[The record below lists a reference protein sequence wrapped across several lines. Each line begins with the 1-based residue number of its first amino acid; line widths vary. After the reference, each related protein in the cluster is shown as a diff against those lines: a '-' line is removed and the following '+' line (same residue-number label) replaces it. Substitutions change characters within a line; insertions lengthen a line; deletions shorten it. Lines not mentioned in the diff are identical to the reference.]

1 MTTLIGIYLSLLSF
15 FMLWKTGS
23 DALSGRGPLFSTRN
37 FFVLGV
43 LLFQS
48 VSGAF
53 SMFTGETERNAE
65 LSSPLFSSVLFSVVL
80 TLFVI
85 LFYTFYTKADWA
97 DRLAL
102 RGSCVRR
109 TSLGGLVVTGCVLT
123 VLGVV
128 LRFAGESI
136 PYVAVI
142 LPQISAGCLC
152 GGVALIAIAWARSRF
167 NFFIAAVLL
176 VAGTGASAALL
187 VGAFG
192 RREIVG
198 LLFAVVW
205 ALYFEKWRFLPI
217 RWFLPRAL
225 VATVVMMVVLVLFS
239 SSREGGARVDRSLG
253 RQLERMV
260 RIDPRAVQETMVSS
274 LAGQFAG
281 GISMWI
287 TEVRLESGGYYPLHS
302 FVYFV
307 THPIPRD
314 WWEDKP
320 VGLGLSVV
328 SEAGVTGVSREHSWG
343 PGLVGHLMHD
353 IVFLSLPLYALILG
367 IAFRYMDSRTLYS
380 AGDPITVVLFGSALG
395 QVFGMARGDLGL
407 FAFHMMS
414 AFGGVWLFGR
424 MIAWITMRVD
434 RDATAE
440 LRSGGSADEGD
451 FDGGLDV
458 DPDGPAVVTD
468 GAETDQRDRLV
479 AR

>member
-1 MTTLIGIYLSLLSF
+1 VTTLIGIYLTLLSL
-15 FMLWKTGS
+15 FMIWKTGS
-23 DALSGRGPLFSTRN
+23 DALGGRTLLFSTRN
-37 FFVLGV
+37 FFVFGL

-48 VSGAF
+48 ISGAF
-53 SMFTGETERNAE
+53 TMFTGESERHAE
-65 LSSPLFSSVLFSVVL
+65 LDSPVFAGLLFSVVL

-85 LFYTFYTKADWA
+85 LFYTFYTRSNWA
-97 DRLAL
+97 ERLAE
-102 RGSCVRR
+102 RRSVVRR
-109 TSLGGLVVTGCVLT
+109 TTTGGLVFTGCLLT
-123 VLGVV
+123 LIGVV

-167 NFFIAAVLL
+167 NLFIAALLL
-176 VAGTGASAALL
+176 VAGAGASAVLL

-205 ALYFEKWRFLPI
+205 ALYYEKWRFMPI
-217 RWFLPRAL
+217 ARFLPRAGFAA
-225 VATVVMMVVLVLFS
+225 VAMIGILLLFS

-253 RQLERMV
+253 RQLERMLT
-260 RIDPRAVQETMVSS
+260 IDPRAVQETVVAS

-287 TEVRLESGGYYPLHS
+287 SEVRLESGGYYPLHS
-302 FVYFV
+302 LVYFV
-307 THPIPRD
+307 THPVPRD
-314 WWEDKP
+314 WWQDKP

-343 PGLVGHLMHD
+343 PGMVGHLMHD

-367 IAFRYMDSRTLYS
+367 AAFRYMDSRTVYS
-380 AGDPITVVLFGSALG
+380 TGDPITIVLFGSALG
-395 QVFGMARGDLGL
+395 QVFGMPRGDVGL

-424 MIAWITMRVD
+424 MAAWAVMKVD
-434 RDATAE
+434 PEATAE
-440 LRSGGSADEGD
+440 LRSGAWRDEVDLSDDAAAD
-451 FDGGLDV
+451 
-458 DPDGPAVVTD
+458 
-468 GAETDQRDRLV
+468 AEYAESDRPGELV
-479 AR
+479 SR

>member
-1 MTTLIGIYLSLLSF
+1 MTTLIGIYLSLLSLF
-15 FMLWKTGS
+15 ILWKTGS
-23 DALSGRGPLFSTRN
+23 DALTGRGPLFSTRN
-37 FFVLGV
+37 FFVLGL

-53 SMFTGETERNAE
+53 TMFTDQSERNAE
-65 LSSPLFSSVLFSVVL
+65 LNSPVFSGMVFSVVL
-80 TLFVI
+80 TLFVV

-97 DRLAL
+97 ERLAL

-109 TSLGGLVVTGCVLT
+109 ISLGGLVLTGCVLT
-123 VLGVV
+123 AVGVV
-128 LRFAGESI
+128 LRFSGESI

-167 NFFIAAVLL
+167 NVFIALVLL
-176 VAGTGASAALL
+176 VAGAGASAVLL

-225 VATVVMMVVLVLFS
+225 GATVAMMIVLILFS

-253 RQLERMV
+253 RQLERMLT
-260 RIDPRAVQETMVSS
+260 IDPRAVQETMVAS

-307 THPIPRD
+307 THPVPRD
-314 WWEDKP
+314 WWEQKP

-353 IVFLSLPLYALILG
+353 IVFIALPLYALILG

-395 QVFGMARGDLGL
+395 QVFGMPRGDLGL

-440 LRSGGSADEGD
+440 LRSGASPD
-451 FDGGLDV
+451 DGGFDEEFEAE
-458 DPDGPAVVTD
+458 PDGPAVATD
-468 GAETDQRDRLV
+468 ESRSDLSERLV
-479 AR
+479 TR

>member
-1 MTTLIGIYLSLLSF
+1 MTTLIGIYLSLLSLF
-15 FMLWKTGS
+15 ILWKTGS
-23 DALSGRGPLFSTRN
+23 DALTGRGPLFSTRN
-37 FFVLGV
+37 FFVLGL

-53 SMFTGETERNAE
+53 TMFTGESERNAE
-65 LSSPLFSSVLFSVVL
+65 LNSPVFSGMVFSVVL
-80 TLFVI
+80 TLFVV
-85 LFYTFYTKADWA
+85 LFYTSYTKSNWA

-109 TSLGGLVVTGCVLT
+109 ISLGGLVLTGCALT
-123 VLGVV
+123 VVGVV

-152 GGVALIAIAWARSRF
+152 GGVALIAIAWSRSRF
-167 NFFIAAVLL
+167 NVFIALVLL
-176 VAGTGASAALL
+176 VAGAGASAVLL

-192 RREIVG
+192 RREIIG

-225 VATVVMMVVLVLFS
+225 GATVAMMIVLILFS

-253 RQLERMV
+253 RQLERMLT
-260 RIDPRAVQETMVSS
+260 IDPRAVQETMVASV
-274 LAGQFAG
+274 AGQFAG

-302 FVYFV
+302 FVYFI
-307 THPIPRD
+307 THPVPRD
-314 WWEDKP
+314 WWEQKP

-353 IVFLSLPLYALILG
+353 IVFIALPLYALILG

-434 RDATAE
+434 REATAE
-440 LRSGGSADEGD
+440 LRSGVSTDDGE
-451 FDGGLDV
+451 FDSGLDAE
-458 DPDGPAVVTD
+458 PDGSEVVTD
-468 GAETDQRDRLV
+468 DAGSDANDRLI

>member
-1 MTTLIGIYLSLLSF
+1 VTTLIGIYLSLLSLF
-15 FMLWKTGS
+15 ILWKTGS
-23 DALSGRGPLFSTRN
+23 DALTGRGPLFSTRN
-37 FFVLGV
+37 FFVLGL

-53 SMFTGETERNAE
+53 TMFTDQSERNAE
-65 LSSPLFSSVLFSVVL
+65 LNSPVFSGMVFSVVL
-80 TLFVI
+80 TLFVV

-97 DRLAL
+97 ERLAL

-109 TSLGGLVVTGCVLT
+109 ISLGGLVLTGCVLT
-123 VLGVV
+123 AVGVV
-128 LRFAGESI
+128 LRFSGESI

-167 NFFIAAVLL
+167 NVFIALILL
-176 VAGTGASAALL
+176 VAGAGASAVLL

-192 RREIVG
+192 RREIIG

-225 VATVVMMVVLVLFS
+225 GATVAMMIVLILFS

-253 RQLERMV
+253 RQLERMLT
-260 RIDPRAVQETMVSS
+260 IDPRAVQETMVAS

-302 FVYFV
+302 FVYFA
-307 THPIPRD
+307 THPVPRD
-314 WWEDKP
+314 WWEQKP

-353 IVFLSLPLYALILG
+353 IVFIALPLYALILG

-424 MIAWITMRVD
+424 MIAWITMHVD
-434 RDATAE
+434 REATAE
-440 LRSGGSADEGD
+440 LRSGVSADDGE
-451 FDGGLDV
+451 FDGGLEA
-458 DPDGPAVVTD
+458 DPDGSAVAAD
-468 GAETDQRDRLV
+468 DAGTDQSERLI